1 MKYRIKGPGT
11 LPILETGAP
20 ATRPFSIRDS
30 FGSWTPG
37 RNGIVSL
44 VLLFRPIPL
53 TPATRIGHE
62 FHLSGE

>member
-11 LPILETGAP
+11 LPILETSAP
-20 ATRPFSIRDS
+20 ATRPASIRDS

-37 RNGIVSL
+37 GMG
-44 VLLFRPIPL
+44 LFLSYSYFAYPPHL
-53 TPATRIGHE
+53 ATRIGHE

>member
-11 LPILETGAP
+11 LSILEMGAP
-20 ATRPFSIRDS
+20 ATRPSSIRDS

-37 RNGIVSL
+37 RMGLFLSSSY
-44 VLLFRPIPL
+44 FRPSPQ
-53 TPATRIGHE
+53 PATRIGHE